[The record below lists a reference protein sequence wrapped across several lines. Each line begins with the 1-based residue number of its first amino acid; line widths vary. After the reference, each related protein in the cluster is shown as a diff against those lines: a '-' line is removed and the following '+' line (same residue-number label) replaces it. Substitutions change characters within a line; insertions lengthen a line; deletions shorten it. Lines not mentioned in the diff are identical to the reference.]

1 VAVNQKFY
9 ILEEKKMK
17 KKFVF
22 GVLVLLFIGGSV
34 LYAQNNAEL
43 RSGVYQISGYS
54 AELVL
59 TNRGVV
65 ILWQDG
71 KITNRGRW
79 EQVGERIN
87 VRWDNKVF
95 EAWLVSRSDVFIDAD
110 GYTWFRVRNIND
122 RDLGVR

>member
-1 VAVNQKFY
+1 
-9 ILEEKKMK
+9 MK

-34 LYAQNNAEL
+34 LYAQNNATL
-43 RSGVYQISGYS
+43 NSGVYQLSGYT

-59 TNRGVV
+59 TNRGFV
-65 ILWQDG
+65 ILWEDG
-71 KITNRGRW
+71 VITRRGRW

-87 VRWDNKVF
+87 VRWDNTRLF
-95 EAWLVSRSDVFIDAD
+95 EAWFVSRSDVFIDAD

>member
-1 VAVNQKFY
+1 MQ
-9 ILEEKKMK
+9 
-17 KKFVF
+17 KKFLF
-22 GVLVLLFIGGSV
+22 GVLVLLFIGVSV

-59 TNRGVV
+59 TNRGFV

-122 RDLGVR
+122 RDLGIR